1 MALVGG
7 ALRGAGG
14 WITIWGMEER
24 IAELKE
30 GLTAFIEAES
40 GREVSI
46 EAARPLAGGASRET
60 WAVTAEVGEERLA
73 LALRLDKESTMNPE
87 AISRAEEFAL
97 LQAAHGAEVT
107 CPRPYWLCT
116 DPAVLGAPF
125 FLMEYVAGESIG
137 PRVVRRPELAAAR
150 EALPEQMATE
160 LARIHSLDP
169 ETPSLGFLPRP
180 AEGVSPAQHTI
191 DNLRE
196 SLAELG
202 VHSPGLTAGLRWL
215 ERNQPP
221 AGDLYVLHGDFRVG
235 NLIVDEEGL
244 AAVIDWEFA
253 HLGNPVEDVAWPLV
267 RDWRFGNDA
276 LRLGGVG
283 EAEPYLVAYEE
294 KAGRKVDRA
303 AVRYWEIMGN
313 MKWAVTCLVQAERHL
328 SGADPS
334 VELASLG
341 RRSAE
346 MEMELLNLI
355 AEEPPVS

>member
-1 MALVGG
+1 MAKG
-7 ALRGAGG
+7 ALPGAGG
-14 WITIWGMEER
+14 WFTIWGMEER
-24 IAELKE
+24 IAALKRKLA
-30 GLTAFIEAES
+30 GFIAEKD
-40 GREVSI
+40 GREATV
-46 EAARPLAGGASRET
+46 EEVRPLAGGASRET
-60 WAVTAEVGEERLA
+60 WAVTADVGGERLA
-73 LALRLDKESTMNPE
+73 LALRLDMASTMNPE
-87 AISRAEEFAL
+87 AISRAEEFEL
-97 LQAAHGAEVT
+97 LRAAYEAGVT

-125 FLMEYVAGESIG
+125 FLMAYVAGESIG

-160 LARIHSLDP
+160 LARIHALDRARP
-169 ETPSLGFLPRP
+169 GLGFLPRP

-191 DNLRE
+191 DNLRA

-215 ERNQPP
+215 EKNQPP
-221 AGDLYVLHGDFRVG
+221 VGELQVLHGDFRVG

-253 HLGNPVEDVAWPLV
+253 HLGDPVEDVAWPLV
-267 RDWRFGNDA
+267 RDWRFGNDEK
-276 LRLGGVG
+276 RLGGVG
-283 EAEPYLVAYEE
+283 DAEPYLAAYEE

-303 AVRYWEIMGN
+303 DVRYWEIMGN
-313 MKWAVTCLVQAERHL
+313 MKWAVACLAQAERHL

-355 AEEPPVS
+355 AEAGQ

>member
-1 MALVGG
+1 
-7 ALRGAGG
+7 
-14 WITIWGMEER
+14 MEER
-24 IAELKE
+24 IAGLKE
-30 GLTAFIEAES
+30 KLKAFIVDES
-40 GREVSI
+40 GRDVTVEEV
-46 EAARPLAGGASRET
+46 RPLAGGASRET

-73 LALRLDKESTMNPE
+73 LALRLDKASTMNPE
-87 AISRAEEFAL
+87 AISRAEEFEL
-97 LQAAHGAEVT
+97 LRAAYEAGVT

-137 PRVVRRPELAAAR
+137 PRVVRRPELAGAR
-150 EALPEQMATE
+150 DALPEQMATE
-160 LARIHSLDP
+160 LARIHALDP
-169 ETPSLGFLPRP
+169 AMPDLAFLPRP
-180 AEGVSPAQHTI
+180 VDGVSPAQHTV
-191 DNLRE
+191 DNLRG
-196 SLAELG
+196 SLAKLG
-202 VHSPGLTAGLRWL
+202 VHSPGLSAGLRWL
-215 ERNQPP
+215 EQNQPP

-253 HLGNPVEDVAWPLV
+253 HLGDPVEDVAWPLV
-267 RDWRFGNDA
+267 RDWRFGNDEK
-276 LRLGGVG
+276 RLGGVG
-283 EAEPYLVAYEE
+283 DAGPYLAAYEE
-294 KAGRKVDRA
+294 KAGREVDQS
-303 AVRYWEIMGN
+303 AVTYWEIMGN

-355 AEEPPVS
+355 AEEGETGVTSL